1 MTQTAITKDV
11 KITVETAYQNN
22 THPNYSGEHMF
33 AYRITIA
40 NQSEYTV
47 KLLRRHWYITDSVH
61 GTTEVEGEGVVG
73 QQPVLEPG
81 ETHQYVSGCAI
92 KSDIGKMHG
101 TYLLERSIDG
111 QFFEVKIPEFL
122 LVAPFYNN

>member
-1 MTQTAITKDV
+1 
-11 KITVETAYQNN
+11 
-22 THPNYSGEHMF
+22 MF

-61 GTTEVEGEGVVG
+61 GTSEVEGEGVVG

-92 KSDIGKMHG
+92 KSDIGKMYG
-101 TYLLERSIDG
+101 TYLMERSIDG

>member
-22 THPNYSGEHMF
+22 THPNFSGEHMF

-61 GTTEVEGEGVVG
+61 GTSEVEGEGVVG

-81 ETHQYVSGCAI
+81 ETNQYVSGCAI
-92 KSDIGKMHG
+92 KSDIGKMYG
-101 TYLLERSIDG
+101 TYLMERSIDG

-122 LVAPFYNN
+122 LVAPYYNN